1 MRFSVFL
8 DYIYVI
14 VFYLEFQVIVY
25 TQYIHH
31 LLYGNQFKLSGEL
44 IVHKIFFIIVYSD
57 PIPSFHTFENF
68 RQRYGIECQYAL
80 FPCQFRILLHNGNVT
95 FLLISGIDEFL

>member
-57 PIPSFHTFENF
+57 PISK
-68 RQRYGIECQYAL
+68 GSW
-80 FPCQFRILLHNGNVT
+80 VT
-95 FLLISGIDEFL
+95 LAFLGKVSEKVREW

>member
-8 DYIYVI
+8 DYVYVI

-57 PIPSFHTFENF
+57 SIPSFHT
-68 RQRYGIECQYAL
+68 L
-80 FPCQFRILLHNGNVT
+80 
-95 FLLISGIDEFL
+95 